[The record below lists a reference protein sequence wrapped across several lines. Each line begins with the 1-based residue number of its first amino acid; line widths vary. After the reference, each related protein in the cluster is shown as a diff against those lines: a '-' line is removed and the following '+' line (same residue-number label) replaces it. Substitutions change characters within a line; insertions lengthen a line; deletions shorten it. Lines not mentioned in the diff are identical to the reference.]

1 MLIEHDCRI
10 SMVNTAMLAMYGDT
24 RENLIGKSCH
34 AVLYQNDGPCQI
46 PDEQCPFFE
55 VFDKGKTVQFCLHHG
70 NTHGQEFIIELTASP
85 LRDGQEAITGALVV
99 LRDISAVSRLEKEN
113 KESFDFLASVLEGID
128 EGVVVMDRDYRILAA
143 NSRYVKQVGKNLSE
157 LVGTTCYQASHHFDT
172 PCVQNGQ
179 ECPVK
184 TMFETSTSAHAI
196 HIHYDHQGKE
206 VYVECNA
213 YPMKD
218 ASGSVVRAIETI
230 RDITEKVRLE
240 HRLKESQEKY
250 QDLYDRA
257 PDGYYSIGEDGLIV
271 EVNQTFLD
279 MLGYRRDEVVGVMYL
294 ENLLS
299 EESVGVCHIKFPELK
314 RLGSLRNVEISL
326 KKKDESMLPVMV
338 SASAV
343 FNGEKR
349 FVMSRCMIRDITDR
363 KKADE
368 EKEKLQDQL
377 YQSQKLEA
385 LGTLAGGIAHDFNN
399 LLASILG
406 YASLAKADL
415 AQDHPVSQH
424 LDIIETA
431 SLRASELTQ
440 QLLAFA
446 KGGAYNPVPNDV
458 NAIAQEVATLL
469 SRTIDKNITIELDLE
484 EHLRPA
490 LCDAGQIQQAI
501 LNMCINGR
509 DAMEKGG
516 TLTIKTKN
524 GYLSP
529 QTAQFMVD
537 VAPGDYVC
545 ISVADTGAGMD
556 RETREHIF
564 EPFFTT
570 KKNGTGL
577 GLALAYG
584 IIKKHNGFIHVYSS
598 LGRGSLFQ
606 VNIPACLIE
615 EPSTKKRET
624 VELRTGT
631 ETVLIVDDEPMI
643 TDLARDIL
651 RRYGY
656 RVLIAGSGEEALE
669 IYQGRTGEIAVVILD
684 IVMPGMDGR
693 EVFGRL
699 RTLNPEAKVIVSSGY
714 DHDRVADDLLKQGA
728 VGFAQKPYRI
738 AELVA
743 LVGEVLVGAEKQR

>member
-1 MLIEHDCRI
+1 MVIDHECRI
-10 SMVNTAMLAMYGDT
+10 SMVNTALLAMHGDS
-24 RENLIGKSCH
+24 RENLIGNSCH
-34 AVLYQNDGPCQI
+34 TVLYQNEGPCQI
-46 PDEQCPFFE
+46 PDEQCPFLE
-55 VFDKGKTVQFCLHHG
+55 VFEKGKTVQFCLHHG
-70 NTHGQEFIIELTASP
+70 NTLGQEFVIELTASP
-85 LRDGQEAITGALVV
+85 LRDGQGTITGVLVV

-113 KESFDFLASVLEGID
+113 RESFDFLASVLEGID

-143 NSRYVKQVGKNLSE
+143 NSWYVKQAGRNLSE
-157 LVGTTCYQASHHFDT
+157 LVGTKCYQASHHFDT
-172 PCVQNGQ
+172 PCMQNGQ

-184 TMFETSTSAHAI
+184 TMFETSSSAHAI
-196 HIHYDHQGKE
+196 HIHYDHQGEE

-213 YPMKD
+213 YPIKD

-240 HRLKESQEKY
+240 HRVKESEEKY
-250 QDLYDRA
+250 HDLYEKA
-257 PDGYYSIGEDGLIV
+257 PDGYYSIGGDGLIV

-279 MLGYRRDEVVGVMYL
+279 MLGYQRDEVVGKMYL
-294 ENLLS
+294 DDLLS
-299 EESVGVCHIKFPELK
+299 NESVNICQIKFPELK
-314 RLGSLRNVEISL
+314 RLGSLRNVEIAM
-326 KKKDESMLPVMV
+326 KKKDGSMLPVMV
-338 SASAV
+338 SATAV
-343 FNGEKR
+343 FNAERK
-349 FVMSRCMIRDITDR
+349 FVMSRSMIRDISER

-368 EKEKLQDQL
+368 EKEKLQEQL
-377 YQSQKLEA
+377 FQSQKLEA

-415 AQDHPVSQH
+415 SSDHPVNQH

-446 KGGAYNPVPNDV
+446 KGGIYNPVPNDV
-458 NAIAQEVATLL
+458 NTIAQEVASLL

-501 LNMCINGR
+501 LNMSINGR

-516 TLTIKTKN
+516 TLTLRTKSS
-524 GYLSP
+524 YLRP
-529 QTAQFMVD
+529 EDAHFLVD
-537 VAPGDYVC
+537 VAPGNYVC
-545 ISVADTGAGMD
+545 ISVADTGMGMD

-570 KKNGTGL
+570 KKKGTGL

-584 IIKKHNGFIHVYSS
+584 IIKKHNGFIQVYSTP
-598 LGRGSLFQ
+598 GRGSLFQ
-606 VNIPACLIE
+606 VYIPACVTEGLGE
-615 EPSTKKRET
+615 KKPET
-624 VELRTGT
+624 VHLRRGT

-656 RVLIAGSGEEALE
+656 SVLIAGSGDEALE
-669 IYQGRTGEIAVVILD
+669 IYRRQSREIAVVILD

-693 EVFGRL
+693 EVFARL
-699 RTLNPEAKVIVSSGY
+699 RTFNPEAKVIVSSGY
-714 DHDRVADDLLKQGA
+714 NHDRDADDLLKQGA

-743 LVGEVLVGAEKQR
+743 IVGEVLVGAEKG